1 MTDLSDTARVVLAA
15 AAQRDDLSV
24 LPFPE
29 GCRAKGGAEQRV
41 LDGLKKRG
49 LIRVIGTD
57 GGPERLV
64 ITSEGMAAI
73 GIEAEHDAP
82 GSATKNGA
90 SAAPADIDV
99 QTDEA
104 PTKGSVADDRVIQA
118 ETDSEATA
126 AKHGEAAPAEK
137 RARGSATKQALMIDM
152 LKRPEGATVAE
163 IAVATGWQHH
173 SIRGAIS
180 GTLKKKLGLV
190 VEATREVG
198 PNKIGAKGSATV
210 YRITGVEARRDGC
223 RLA

>member
-15 AAQRDDLSV
+15 TAQREDLSV

-41 LDGLKKRG
+41 LSGLKKRG
-49 LIRVIGTD
+49 LIRVIGSD
-57 GGPERLV
+57 GGPERVV
-64 ITSEGMAAI
+64 ITGEGMAAI
-73 GIEAEHDAP
+73 GIEVEHDP
-82 GSATKNGA
+82 PA
-90 SAAPADIDV
+90 SAVPAPPADIDV
-99 QTDEA
+99 QTEDA
-104 PTKGSVADDRVIQA
+104 ATKATAAGDTVMPA
-118 ETDSEATA
+118 ESNSEVTA

-137 RARGSATKQALMIDM
+137 RPRGSGTKQGLMIDM

-163 IAVATGWQHH
+163 IAIATGWQHH

-198 PNKIGAKGSATV
+198 PNRIGAKGSATV
-210 YRITGVEARRDGC
+210 YRITGVEGC
-223 RLA
+223 RHGYRAT